1 MLRED
6 AKKKLNM
13 TGEVKYESRCNLDF
27 FQKVTKCRLLFLSK
41 SDLRIFEKPGE
52 TKILTDGTVA
62 EISFC
67 PAGVQRAEPF
77 VQGMQRG
84 GSSMLGLRGKAHYRV
99 KGETPCPVI

>member
-1 MLRED
+1 M
-6 AKKKLNM
+6 
-13 TGEVKYESRCNLDF
+13 
-27 FQKVTKCRLLFLSK
+27 
-41 SDLRIFEKPGE
+41 RIFEKPGK

-62 EISFC
+62 EFPFC
-67 PAGVQRAEPF
+67 PAGVQRVLGASGTRLAPTEAERRPEPF